1 LLKSAAAQGFVGS
14 AHTRQET
21 EFPAPSPFLT
31 TCSAY
36 ALLPHMH

>member
-31 TCSAY
+31 T
-36 ALLPHMH
+36 